1 MIIGIPKETKNNEN
15 RVSLTPDKVEILTQ
29 NNHKVLIQE
38 NAGINAGF
46 TDQEYTY
53 AGASISTTAQNVYL
67 KSNLIVKVKE
77 PQINEYK
84 YLNKNTIIFCY
95 LHLASNLELTSQL
108 ISKNVTSIA
117 YETITNPNGKLNLL
131 YPMSEIA
138 GKMAAHNSAQ
148 LLTNKYGG
156 PGKLLGGVIG
166 TLKAKVLI
174 IGCGTVGTNAALL
187 ANNMGADVTVSDINL
202 NALNKI
208 QELSNGQI
216 KTIYSSPANIKE
228 VIITSDV
235 VIGAVLIPGYKAPKV
250 ITLDM
255 IKKMKKNSVI
265 IDVAIDQGGCVEEI
279 KPTTHENPT
288 YLSNGII
295 HYAVTNIPGIVGNTA
310 SISLSNNTFPYVRDI
325 ADLGLKKLLK
335 NKSFINSNGIN
346 TYNGFITNKEVALSL
361 NKKYTTIN
369 NILEYNH

>member
-1 MIIGIPKETKNNEN
+1 MIIGIPKETKTNEN

-369 NILEYNH
+369 NILENNH

>member
-369 NILEYNH
+369 NILENNH